1 MMRLLFWG
9 LTVVVAIATGLY
21 FDIPFLRFLIPGKD
35 IALVQIHP
43 SGEAD
48 ILARSAETLWY
59 HWQSW
64 LFIGLF
70 CVVIAFLCAIA
81 IGIVNGYADERIIE
95 KKQIL
100 DNKILELERSKETF
114 ERKTRKEL
122 EDALQE
128 EDLRL
133 SQVAKNIENDRQK
146 ANRLR
151 FDAVQL
157 NQKTNIAN
165 QQQNRENRSKLAQR
179 DRLSEQK
186 KLLSEYLKQSGWKFT
201 DGEPI
206 TYSSLLKLAKQSKN

>member
-1 MMRLLFWG
+1 MMILFWG
-9 LTVVVAIATGLY
+9 LAVVVAVAAGLY
-21 FDIPFLRFLIPGKD
+21 YDVPFLDFLKPRDD
-35 IALVQIHP
+35 IALVQLHA
-43 SGEAD
+43 SGSAD
-48 ILARSAETLWY
+48 ILSQGPETLWY
-59 HWQSW
+59 QWQSW